1 MAGSAWR
8 RLHRRQGCIEGMKL
22 GDKLSFGALAVSAF
36 ALLSSIFLAVF
47 VLFSQ
52 QNFDLQVA
60 EVDEIKSL
68 RAEIIALIEN
78 EAKCF
83 SPGDLTDL
91 EGNYCQN
98 FKQKNEPLAIAA
110 KIRLNIYKKMYLF
123 DEKFAMIVNMN
134 GDLKPFSV
142 GSENSFE
149 LDNEEFISYI
159 NDIILAL
166 DKEIYSRRMKL
177 NSSVF

>member
-1 MAGSAWR
+1 
-8 RLHRRQGCIEGMKL
+8 MKL
-22 GDKLSFGALAVSAF
+22 GDKLSVGALAVSAL
-36 ALLSSIFLAVF
+36 ALFSSIFLAVF

-68 RAEIIALIEN
+68 RTEIISLIEN

-91 EGNYCQN
+91 EGNYCQD

-110 KIRLNIYKKMYLF
+110 KIRLKIYKKIYLF
-123 DEKFAMIVNMN
+123 DDEFTKIVSMN
-134 GDLKPFSV
+134 GELKPFSL

-149 LDNEEFISYI
+149 LDNEEFMSYI
-159 NDIILAL
+159 NGIILAL
-166 DKEIYSRRMKL
+166 DKEIYNRRLKL
-177 NSSVF
+177 NTSVL